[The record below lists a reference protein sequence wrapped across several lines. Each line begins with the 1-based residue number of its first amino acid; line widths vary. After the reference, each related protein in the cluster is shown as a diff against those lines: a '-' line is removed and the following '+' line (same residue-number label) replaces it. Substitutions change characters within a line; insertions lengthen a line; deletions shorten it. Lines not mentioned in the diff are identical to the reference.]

1 MKENTNEIKIESN
14 TDNQK
19 LENLIEKNNNILL
32 DQKRKRIILDSTIND
47 IDVEMKK
54 SPLSTMNINHSKL
67 NFFPNIT
74 ETIEK
79 KMSIDLNENQNNN
92 LNNNNKNEIGC
103 NCKNSFCLKRYCECF
118 TRMKYCNSNCQCKNC
133 FNTILHE
140 KERNEAIKNYIIKSP
155 ISFKKVNID
164 MNNLCCY
171 CKKSNCL
178 KKYCECY
185 QIGMKCSLNC
195 KCLDC
200 KNRNNFDKKLFE
212 INYDNSLNK
221 NRFYSFD
228 DNDNVIKNNNYVKNF
243 ERKIIQLQNKV
254 IIDNYDIKND
264 NNLNNN
270 NIIINS
276 NSAFSYN
283 SNSSSKDVDKTT
295 EDN

>member
-103 NCKNSFCLKRYCECF
+103 NCKNSFCLK
-118 TRMKYCNSNCQCKNC
+118 
-133 FNTILHE
+133 
-140 KERNEAIKNYIIKSP
+140 
-155 ISFKKVNID
+155 
-164 MNNLCCY
+164 
-171 CKKSNCL
+171 
-178 KKYCECY
+178 KYCECY

-254 IIDNYDIKND
+254 IIDNYNIKD
-264 NNLNNN
+264 SNNN
-270 NIIINS
+270 NIYNNIIIHS

-283 SNSSSKDVDKTT
+283 SNNSSKDVDKTT
-295 EDN
+295 DDS